1 MCAFGQFEHNC
12 LTAAMLMGADV
23 RVGFEN
29 NHYDNQGAIAK
40 SNAALVSQ
48 LCHTSETLN
57 IELMSVQKF
66 RSSLINYQ

>member
-1 MCAFGQFEHNC
+1 
-12 LTAAMLMGADV
+12 MLMVADV

-40 SNAALVSQ
+40 SDAIFVSQ
-48 LCHTSETLN
+48 LCYPSETLN